1 MLLWKKWLYG
11 LAAAVIGGGAASIS
25 AGFGTIL
32 ADPAKFNFHGG
43 GGNLFEVMG
52 ITFVVSGLLHAAG
65 YLAQSP
71 LPSIITTVTTTT
83 TDTVTKEKTG

>member
-1 MLLWKKWLYG
+1 MLLWKKWIYG

-25 AGFGTIL
+25 AGFGTRL
-32 ADPAKFNFHGG
+32 ADPEKFNFHGG

-52 ITFVVSGLLHAAG
+52 ITFSVSGLLHAAG

-71 LPSIITTVTTTT
+71 LPAMVTVDTTTV
-83 TDTVTKEKTG
+83 TVTKEHDKGS